1 MGVCFWLGISSRLS
15 IRTTLHASLA
25 LFGRVF
31 TPCWSM
37 SAGKIRLEYVSEQY
51 ILSLGSLSFYASSTF
66 WCLVLNWHVF
76 LFNSY
81 LVLTLHNCTWY
92 ADVTFLF
99 PEIYET
105 KSPFFIFFSAW
116 TNIYR
121 SSKPCALS
129 GLNPVALSG
138 STVCQDQC
146 RRITAL
152 IRQHTSLS
160 QLDFLSWG
168 SHFSLV
174 GNLSWKWFGFFSVGI
189 VVVYGR
195 SMSYYS
201 VNM

>member
-37 SAGKIRLEYVSEQY
+37 SAGKIQLEYVSEQY
-51 ILSLGSLSFYASSTF
+51 ILSLGRLSFYASSTF
-66 WCLVLNWHVF
+66 WCLLLNWHVL

-81 LVLTLHNCTWY
+81 LDLTLHNCTWY
-92 ADVTFLF
+92 AVLMIHLF
-99 PEIYET
+99 PVIRDSKE
-105 KSPFFIFFSAW
+105 KIFFFYLFLIAL
-116 TNIYR
+116 TNIFW

-160 QLDFLSWG
+160 QLDFFPGALTFHLLEISLE
-168 SHFSLV
+168 SDLAFSPWE
-174 GNLSWKWFGFFSVGI
+174 S
-189 VVVYGR
+189 
-195 SMSYYS
+195 
-201 VNM
+201 